1 MAGIYERVTA
11 VSESGVDKLPV
22 HSFMAAMRE
31 ATRGNVTL
39 QQVKSRFEA
48 DATMSAEID
57 AIASTYMGLSTDDER
72 TNFREQLHDALL
84 LAEAGFY
91 DKATVKARLGF

>member
-1 MAGIYERVTA
+1 
-11 VSESGVDKLPV
+11 
-22 HSFMAAMRE
+22 
-31 ATRGNVTL
+31 
-39 QQVKSRFEA
+39 
-48 DATMSAEID
+48 
-57 AIASTYMGLSTDDER
+57 LSTDDER